1 LWIVAGTLGTAGVFV
16 KVLLLTGQRRG
27 EVAGMRW
34 SEIHN
39 GLWVIPAAR
48 MKSKREHTVPLVPE
62 VRALLDSLP
71 RFTSASKADYVF
83 TNDGRRCLRNFDH
96 VKNRIDAL
104 MPPGTPPFTIHD
116 IRRSVRSSLA
126 ELGVSDT
133 VAELVIGH
141 TQKGLLKTYNLYRY
155 ESEKRAA
162 LELWGARLM
171 QIVSSF

>member
-1 LWIVAGTLGTAGVFV
+1 MTTSCEHCGLLRGRSGRRACSSRSS
-16 KVLLLTGQRRG
+16 LLTGQRRG

-83 TNDGRRCLRNFDH
+83 TNDGRRCLRASITS
-96 VKNRIDAL
+96 RI
-104 MPPGTPPFTIHD
+104 GST
-116 IRRSVRSSLA
+116 R
-126 ELGVSDT
+126 
-133 VAELVIGH
+133 
-141 TQKGLLKTYNLYRY
+141 
-155 ESEKRAA
+155 
-162 LELWGARLM
+162 
-171 QIVSSF
+171 